1 MEKNGTPA
9 VPKRR
14 GASRRSALRRCL
26 LAASVALLAAAAGEA
41 ADARVFDFAQVRA
54 AIAYM
59 EHPSPERLEA
69 VARTDAMA
77 HLKRHSDWSGYY
89 PASASRLDIAKALL
103 EDSKNQPSVDAVKAL
118 VDRVQGD
125 ASGQELC
132 LTEPLLYGPP
142 GAEIPGRVFFTW
154 GYDIGVA
161 AGANASLNLA
171 RQRFLEHP
179 GEVWYYC
186 IHEVHHTLVMSLH
199 PPPNLADVKDTSQ
212 FLGLVRYLTYLEG
225 TAVYAAYDARRRGG
239 ALADDPDYAALE
251 DPAAMRKLERAYF
264 ELYDRIEGFGQRP
277 LTDDDWALLETF
289 SNGPR
294 LWYRVGAHMAATID
308 AAEGRETFRKVVAEG
323 PDAFF
328 HHYRRAA
335 AP

>member
-1 MEKNGTPA
+1 MEKDGTPV
-9 VPKRR
+9 VPERR
-14 GASRRSALRRCL
+14 AASRRSALRGCL
-26 LAASVALLAAAAGEA
+26 LAASLVVLAAAGAQAAG
-41 ADARVFDFAQVRA
+41 RQVFDFAQVRA
-54 AIAYM
+54 AIAYL
-59 EHPSPERLEA
+59 EHSSPEKLDA
-69 VARTDAMA
+69 VARTDAMD

-103 EDSKNQPSVDAVKAL
+103 EGPKHQASVEAVKAL
-118 VDRVQGD
+118 VDRVESDTAGEQ
-125 ASGQELC
+125 LC

-142 GAEIPGRVFFTW
+142 GAAITGRVYFTW

-161 AGANASLNLA
+161 AGENASLNLA
-171 RQRFLEHP
+171 RPRFVDHP

-186 IHEVHHTLVMSLH
+186 IHEVHHTLVMRSH
-199 PPPNLADVKDTSQ
+199 PAPNLADVKDTRQ

-239 ALADDPDYAALE
+239 ALADDPDYVALE

-308 AAEGRETFRKVVAEG
+308 AAYGRDGYRKVVAEG

-328 HHYRRAA
+328 EHYRGVT